1 MRNIE
6 NFIRRSKKATIIRL
20 FVKIFT
26 NTNKDKR
33 NLPRSWNPLSFTFR
47 FRNVIQ
53 SRVTENDSCK
63 YLLHSIS
70 TKKINLK
77 KRKKESPFRT
87 ANEVSLLSNQPDR
100 KNTFQKNTLNRI
112 KSSPRRQLECWT
124 SVEASIQGNISIA
137 RSPRFRGVPSLPRKN
152 DENDFRMV
160 FRRQIQIPAAL
171 KHTYHPRQNRFGRDS
186 SRNEPPLE
194 PVPVPGSSWIFHPF
208 RKERG
213 CSCRGNE
220 ANRRLLETRIHLRSI
235 VSLFL
240 NYRVFVIWW
249 YRSHC
254 VSYSESKFLCDSFW
268 RMLRKKGVFVSEI
281 EGFCELK

>member
-1 MRNIE
+1 M
-6 NFIRRSKKATIIRL
+6 
-20 FVKIFT
+20 
-26 NTNKDKR
+26 
-33 NLPRSWNPLSFTFR
+33 
-47 FRNVIQ
+47 
-53 SRVTENDSCK
+53 
-63 YLLHSIS
+63 
-70 TKKINLK
+70 
-77 KRKKESPFRT
+77 
-87 ANEVSLLSNQPDR
+87 
-100 KNTFQKNTLNRI
+100 LNRI
-112 KSSPRRQLECWT
+112 KSSPRRHDQLECWT

-249 YRSHC
+249 YRSHR
-254 VSYSESKFLCDSFW
+254 VSYIESKFLCDSFW